1 MTFTIQRSP
10 IEGKGLFAA
19 RAIPARKKIGEFIG
33 EPISTREA
41 RRRAVMKKRISI
53 VEIDHRRAIDGSGPE
68 NMFRYLNHSCGP
80 NAYIR
85 IFRNRIEVY
94 SLRRIRAG
102 EEITCD
108 YGETHHDGKL
118 KCRCG
123 NPKCRQ
129 TL

>member
-1 MTFTIQRSP
+1 MTFNIQASP
-10 IEGKGLFAA
+10 IDGKGLFAA
-19 RAIPARKKIGEFIG
+19 GDIPARRKIGEFIG
-33 EPISTREA
+33 EPITTAEA
-41 RRRAVMKKRISI
+41 RRRAVTKKRISI

-68 NMFRYLNHSCGP
+68 NVFRYLNHSCGP
-80 NAYIR
+80 NAFIR

-108 YGETHHDGKL
+108 YGESHHDGKL

-123 NPKCRQ
+123 NPKCRR